1 MLTFLIKGKR
11 VNSTKLL
18 SVKYFADAEPNWVSL
33 QGNQFD
39 SLLDYSSVFGPELN
53 LLYCTVC

>member
-18 SVKYFADAEPNWVSL
+18 SVKYFADAEPNRVSL

-39 SLLDYSSVFGPELN
+39 SFLDYSSVFGPELKI
-53 LLYCTVC
+53 YYIVC